1 MAVKIIF
8 LAHQKRGFKHI
19 NNMPHEDGWVF
30 EQIYITKA
38 LENRI
43 LYVNIFKIIEIRKCE
58 I

>member
-1 MAVKIIF
+1 
-8 LAHQKRGFKHI
+8 
-19 NNMPHEDGWVF
+19 MPHEDGWVF

-43 LYVNIFKIIEIRKCE
+43 LYVNIFKIIEIRKHE